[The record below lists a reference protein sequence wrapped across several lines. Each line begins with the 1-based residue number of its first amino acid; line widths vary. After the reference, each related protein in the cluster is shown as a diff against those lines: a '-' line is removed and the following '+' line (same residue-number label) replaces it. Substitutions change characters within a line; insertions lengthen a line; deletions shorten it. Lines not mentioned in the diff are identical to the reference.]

1 MKKMKYFS
9 DKLSAGFIAIYSGRM
24 TLTVASQLLGLFMPI
39 FLYQVF
45 GFNIVW
51 VLFYY
56 ILKDVLYLISLPFAP
71 KVFMNRIGLKN
82 SIRLGVIFGSLYYVG
97 FFILEKYTNSMEVI
111 SGEFVPEAW
120 LFTIILT
127 IILILTL
134 NRLTYWAPLHTD
146 ITKFTSKK
154 DRGKQVGL
162 MAVTQVILGAL
173 MPLAAGWLL
182 MEFNYSFL
190 FVVAIIVYLIA
201 LIPFSALPKVDEKF
215 SWTYKKTWKEFT
227 SKARRKLMIAYSAD
241 GAESGVRM
249 VIWPIFMWE
258 LLNGNYLQV
267 GIISSLVV
275 VVTVAVQLIVGNYTD
290 KVNRKKMLK
299 YGTILYAIGW
309 VIKIFIASA
318 FQIFITSAYHNI
330 ANIFSRTS
338 FDAINYENAADQ
350 GHYVDEYTVLREM
363 AIQVGRIT
371 MSIVIILLVPYLSI
385 QWTFICAALAVLAM
399 NFMTDS
405 QEIERAKLTRI

>member
-24 TLTVASQLLGLFMPI
+24 TLTVATQLLGLFMPI

-51 VLFYY
+51 VLAYY
-56 ILKDVLYLISLPFAP
+56 ILRDFLYLISLPLGP
-71 KVFMNRIGLKN
+71 KIFMNRVGLKN
-82 SIRLGVIFGSLYYVG
+82 SIRLGVIFGSLFYAG
-97 FFILEKYTNSMEVI
+97 FFILEKYTSSMEVI

-120 LFTIILT
+120 LVTIILT
-127 IILILTL
+127 VAVIFTL
-134 NRLTYWAPLHTD
+134 HRLTYWVPLHTD
-146 ITKFTSKK
+146 ITEFTSKK
-154 DRGKQVGL
+154 DRGKQVSL
-162 MAVTQVILGAL
+162 MAVTQVVLGAL

-182 MEFNYSFL
+182 MEFSYSFL
-190 FVVAIIVYLIA
+190 FVIAILIYFVA
-201 LIPFSALPKVDEKF
+201 LIPFSALPKVNEKF

-241 GAESGVRM
+241 GAESGVRLI
-249 VIWPIFMWE
+249 IWPIFIWE
-258 LLNGNYLQV
+258 LLNGNYLKV

-275 VVTVAVQLIVGNYTD
+275 VVTVVAQLIVGKYTD
-290 KVNRKKMLK
+290 KVSRKKMLK
-299 YGTILYAIGW
+299 YGTILYSIGW
-309 VIKIFIASA
+309 LVKIFIASA
-318 FQIFITSAYHNI
+318 FQIFVISAYHNI

-371 MSIVIILLVPYLSI
+371 MSVAIILIVPYLSI
-385 QWTFICAALAVLAM
+385 ELTFIFAALAVLAM
-399 NFMTDS
+399 NFITDS
-405 QEIERAKLTRI
+405 QEIERAKLMRI

>member
-1 MKKMKYFS
+1 MKYFS

-24 TLTVASQLLGLFMPI
+24 TLTVATQLLGLFMPI

-45 GFNIVW
+45 AFNIAW
-51 VLFYY
+51 VLAYY
-56 ILKDVLYLISLPFAP
+56 ILRDFLYLISLPLGP
-71 KVFMNRIGLKN
+71 KVFMNKIGLKN

-97 FFILEKYTNSMEVI
+97 FFILEKYVSNMPTI

-120 LFTIILT
+120 LITIMLT
-127 IILILTL
+127 VAIILTL
-134 NRLTYWAPLHTD
+134 NRLTYWVPLHTD

-154 DRGKQVGL
+154 DRGKQVSL
-162 MAVTQVILGAL
+162 MAITQVVLGAL

-182 MEFNYSFL
+182 MEFSYSFL
-190 FVVAIIVYLIA
+190 FVVAVIIYLIA
-201 LIPFSALPKVDEKF
+201 LIPFSALPKIQEKF
-215 SWTYKKTWKEFT
+215 SWTYKQTWKEFA

-241 GAESGVRM
+241 GAESGVRII
-249 VIWPIFMWE
+249 IWPIFIWE
-258 LLNGNYLQV
+258 ILNGNYLQV

-275 VVTVAVQLIVGNYTD
+275 VVTVTFQLIVGKYTD

-309 VIKIFIASA
+309 IVKIFIASA
-318 FQIFITSAYHNI
+318 FQIFITSTYHNI

-338 FDAINYENAADQ
+338 FDTINYENAADQ

-371 MSIVIILLVPYLSI
+371 MSVVIIIIVSYLSI
-385 QWTFICAALAVLAM
+385 QLTFILAALAVLAM
-399 NFMTDS
+399 NFITDS
-405 QEIERAKLTRI
+405 QEIERAKLMRV

>member
-1 MKKMKYFS
+1 MKKVKYFS

-24 TLTVASQLLGLFMPI
+24 ILTVASQLLGLFMPI

-45 GFNIVW
+45 NFNIAW
-51 VLFYY
+51 VLAYY
-56 ILKDVLYLISLPFAP
+56 ILRDLLYLISLPLGP
-71 KVFMNRIGLKN
+71 KVFMNRVGLKN

-97 FFILEKYTNSMEVI
+97 FFILEKYTSSMEVI

-120 LFTIILT
+120 LITIILT
-127 IILILTL
+127 VAVILTL
-134 NRLTYWAPLHTD
+134 NRLTYWVPLHTD
-146 ITKFTSKK
+146 ITMFTSKK
-154 DRGKQVGL
+154 DRGKQVSL

-173 MPLAAGWLL
+173 MPLVAGWLL
-182 MEFNYSFL
+182 MEFDYSFL
-190 FVVAIIVYLIA
+190 FVIAVIVYLIA
-201 LIPFSALPKVDEKF
+201 LIPFSALPKIDEKF
-215 SWTYKKTWKEFT
+215 SWTYKKTWQEFT
-227 SKARRKLMIAYSAD
+227 SKARRKLIIAYSAD
-241 GAESGVRM
+241 GAESGVRII
-249 VIWPIFMWE
+249 IWPIFIWE
-258 LLNGNYLQV
+258 ILNGNYLQV

-275 VVTVAVQLIVGNYTD
+275 VITVIAQFIVGKYTD

-309 VIKIFIASA
+309 VIKMFIASA
-318 FQIFITSAYHNI
+318 FQIFITSTYHNI

-371 MSIVIILLVPYLSI
+371 MSIIVIFLVSYLSI
-385 QWTFICAALAVLAM
+385 QMTFIFAALAVLAM
-399 NFMTDS
+399 NFITDS
-405 QEIERAKLTRI
+405 QEMERAKLMRI

>member
-24 TLTVASQLLGLFMPI
+24 TLTVASQLLGLYMPI

-45 GFNIVW
+45 AFNIAW
-51 VLFYY
+51 VLAYY
-56 ILKDVLYLISLPFAP
+56 ILQDFLYLITLPFAS
-71 KVFMNRIGLKN
+71 KVFMNKIGLKN

-97 FFILEKYTNSMEVI
+97 FFILEKYTTSMASI

-120 LFTIILT
+120 LITIMLT
-127 IILILTL
+127 VAVIFTL
-134 NRLTYWAPLHTD
+134 NRLTYWVPLHTD
-146 ITKFTSKK
+146 IGKFTSKK
-154 DRGKQVGL
+154 DRGKQVSL
-162 MAVTQVILGAL
+162 MAVTQVALGAL

-182 MEFNYSFL
+182 MEFSYSFL
-190 FVVAIIVYLIA
+190 FVLAVLIYLIA
-201 LIPFSALPKVDEKF
+201 LIPFSALPRIDEKF
-215 SWTYKKTWKEFT
+215 SWTYKQTWKEFT

-241 GAESGVRM
+241 GAESGVRI
-249 VIWPIFMWE
+249 VIWPIFIWE

-267 GIISSLVV
+267 GIISSMVV
-275 VVTVAVQLIVGNYTD
+275 VFTVIAQLIVGKYTD
-290 KVNRKKMLK
+290 KVSRKKMLK

-309 VIKIFIASA
+309 VVKIFIASA
-318 FQIFITSAYHNI
+318 FQIFITSAYHSI

-350 GHYVDEYTVLREM
+350 GHYIDEYTVLREM

-371 MSIVIILLVPYLSI
+371 MSIVIIILVPYLSI

-399 NFMTDS
+399 NFITDS
-405 QEIERAKLTRI
+405 QEIERAKLMRA